1 MPPLKKYL
9 TQWKERM
16 FIILWILRTKLIPIK
31 LQLDNLLQA
40 KQLRFCFETMKC
52 FSQSVSQWSTNQLQF
67 CSERMKFFSQSVSQW
82 ATNQTLASWSVSQS
96 VYEKLK
102 PHSHRSLNMFKSCLV
117 KHGLNFLSLIK
128 AANYLKLIVNLI
140 QITKHVEFHL
150 NPVWNPVFQFS
161 MSVFHFFKP
170 GLIKHV

>member
-1 MPPLKKYL
+1 MNEIENQPRFKKGNLNLILTCDMIPCSHSRLNATDTVEAKYQWMPPLKKYL

-67 CSERMKFFSQSVSQW
+67 CSERMKFFSH
-82 ATNQTLASWSVSQS
+82 SVSQS
-96 VYEKLK
+96 VNEQLIR
-102 PHSHRSLNMFKSCLV
+102 HWQVGQSVSQSMKS
-117 KHGLNFLSLIK
+117 
-128 AANYLKLIVNLI
+128 
-140 QITKHVEFHL
+140 
-150 NPVWNPVFQFS
+150 
-161 MSVFHFFKP
+161 
-170 GLIKHV
+170 